1 MGHVVYVGQVMTNRL
16 YLKLTKKGYNM
27 TKKQIAE
34 YIIIFILGVFV
45 TVSVINPISKE
56 YTIWNVIYKTK
67 DLYN

>member
-1 MGHVVYVGQVMTNRL
+1 
-16 YLKLTKKGYNM
+16 M

-34 YIIIFILGVFV
+34 YIIIFILGLFL
-45 TVSVINPISKE
+45 TVSVINPYKE

>member
-1 MGHVVYVGQVMTNRL
+1 
-16 YLKLTKKGYNM
+16 M

-34 YIIIFILGVFV
+34 YIIIFILGLFV